1 MVVEQANLRRAREGR
16 RGGSQRQL
24 PDGPVELLDPLPV
37 AEILE
42 EGAWGPEILGAN
54 REVAGIGEIA
64 LDPGGEQLDLAGR
77 DDAAQDRR
85 PFAAEALDRFGGDRR
100 GGLGHGGYGTSR
112 PSHPR

>member
-1 MVVEQANLRRAREGR
+1 MASRRTC

-24 PDGPVELLDPLPV
+24 PDRAVELLDPLPV
-37 AEILE
+37 AEVLE
-42 EGAWGPEILGAN
+42 EGAGGAGILGAN

-64 LDPGGEQLDLAGR
+64 LDPGREQLDLVGL
-77 DDAAQDRR
+77 DDAAQDDR
-85 PFAAEALDRFGGDRR
+85 PIAAEALDRFGSDRR